1 MRVAGT
7 IVVGFLFAVA
17 FAAFFLFQSVSG
29 YPTSTD
35 DVVET
40 LRAGDVRTAALDT
53 LEEVVRREVRDRP
66 ADPVFAE
73 FVLSQARV
81 VIEQAIT
88 DEWFYDTI
96 AQAHRGLMDFLQ
108 RGADS
113 VRIDLTGIKQRLRDT
128 FWELGRHGVEMCDA
142 VSGGRQCYDAA
153 RDIQRTLRRY
163 RGQVDDALARVPD
176 QVNLTWLLTLGGVR
190 PGEIER
196 TTEVQRIREA
206 LETVRTVRW
215 IGLGALLLL
224 FGLVVLINAGSLPRM
239 LVAGGAVLCAASAIY
254 LVAVPRLTAAA
265 ADWAV
270 ERLDETR
277 AEAIA
282 RGAPEYPQLAARRV
296 VEQALRRVGGY
307 EVAPVSATLV
317 AGAVLMAGGIAW
329 SVFRRRRLHPD
340 PKSMA
345 PPPPTPYSGPI
356 PPGYY
361 PPPAP

>member
-1 MRVAGT
+1 MRVVGT

-29 YPTSTD
+29 YPTSTE

-53 LEEVVRREVRDRP
+53 LEDVVRREVRNQP

-73 FVLSQARV
+73 FVLSQART

-88 DEWFYDTI
+88 EEWFYDTI
-96 AQAHRGLMDFLQ
+96 AQAHRGLIDFLE

-113 VRIDLTGIKQRLRDT
+113 VRIDLSGIKERLRDT
-128 FWELGRHGVEMCDA
+128 LWELGRHGVEMCDA
-142 VSGGRQCYDAA
+142 VGGGRECCDAA
-153 RDIQRTLRRY
+153 RDLQRTLRRY

-190 PGEIER
+190 PGEVER
-196 TTEVQRIREA
+196 ATEVQRIRELLA
-206 LETVRTVRW
+206 TLGTVRW

-224 FGLVVLINAGSLPRM
+224 FGLVVLINIGSLPRV
-239 LVAGGAVLCAASAIY
+239 LAAAGAVLCVASASY
-254 LVAVPRLTAAA
+254 LVAVPRVTGAA

-277 AEAIA
+277 TEAIA

-307 EVAPVSATLV
+307 AVAPVSTTLV
-317 AGAVLMAGGIAW
+317 AGALLLAGGIVWA
-329 SVFRRRRLHPD
+329 VLRRRRLHPD
-340 PKSMA
+340 PRAM
-345 PPPPTPYSGPI
+345 PPPPPPPYAGPM

-361 PPPAP
+361 PPPAQ